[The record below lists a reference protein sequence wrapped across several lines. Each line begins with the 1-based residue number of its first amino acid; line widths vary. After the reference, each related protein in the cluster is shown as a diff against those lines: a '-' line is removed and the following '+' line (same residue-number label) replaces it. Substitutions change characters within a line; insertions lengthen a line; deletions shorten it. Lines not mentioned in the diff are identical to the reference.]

1 MNFRSNRFGRKQKSP
16 LAGAFGDPE
25 RTEFKLFG
33 GFEETDLITF
43 SICGVAV

>member
-1 MNFRSNRFGRKQKSP
+1 MVLF
-16 LAGAFGDPE
+16 DPE